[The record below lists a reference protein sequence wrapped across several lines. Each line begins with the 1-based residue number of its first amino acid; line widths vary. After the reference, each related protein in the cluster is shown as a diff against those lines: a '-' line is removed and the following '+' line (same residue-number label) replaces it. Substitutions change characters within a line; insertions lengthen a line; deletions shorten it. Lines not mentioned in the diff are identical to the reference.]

1 MSQLGFL
8 ILEEVE
14 GAFGAV
20 QQTVERVA
28 IADFDETWLTALNS
42 RVLRQSVMPKKVA
55 VGQFY
60 CETDDQLEELSL
72 MNNCSFVTNLDTII
86 CNGHGVG
93 GEGMATIAGLLPNLN
108 ARVRCVRAYKQAF
121 AEGGAKVL
129 RTICDALGNVSN
141 EGMLFFVDEVAEEGD
156 LEIGWETEAEKE
168 QQWKMIAE
176 IFGRVGRR
184 PGGLEADY

>member
-1 MSQLGFL
+1 
-8 ILEEVE
+8 
-14 GAFGAV
+14 
-20 QQTVERVA
+20 
-28 IADFDETWLTALNS
+28 
-42 RVLRQSVMPKKVA
+42 
-55 VGQFY
+55 
-60 CETDDQLEELSL
+60 
-72 MNNCSFVTNLDTII
+72 
-86 CNGHGVG
+86 
-93 GEGMATIAGLLPNLN
+93 MATIARLLPNLN

-176 IFGRVGRR
+176 ILAELAED
-184 PGGLEADY
+184 LEAWRLIISRQ